1 MTGLKTTVAPVKSK
15 AWLRLLS
22 QSCSS
27 FPDAKNY
34 VVVIDPDSMLVVGG
48 SASAPIG
55 EAARSL
61 VDVAIHGHS
70 DTIRAAISA
79 GRDYAWEEQIHR
91 DGSGSAA
98 GGILWSPDRSEAAL
112 MLAVD
117 PVGPVAEVQF
127 KPVPVSASTV
137 LHAIY
142 DSQFCCLYHDPRLSL
157 VGLDPQAYLGAH
169 AWTTTHPVDV
179 SRTSPYIEQVLN
191 GTAKE
196 VEYVSRVVGPNG
208 GWYNHHV
215 MLRPF
220 TGRDSGYLLTLRALG
235 GRRPQIHTVG
245 LTGRELAVA
254 ADFYSGLDLVAIARR
269 YAVSEKTVRNQMSAV
284 YGKLGVGSATE
295 MVNQYDPPNRVI
307 VDPIGVRPLASDS
320 V

>member
-1 MTGLKTTVAPVKSK
+1 MKLK

-34 VVVIDPDSMLVVGG
+34 VVVIDPESMLVVGG
-48 SASAPIG
+48 SAAAPIG
-55 EAARSL
+55 EAARSF
-61 VDVAIHGHS
+61 VDVVIHDHRDNIG
-70 DTIRAAISA
+70 AAIAA
-79 GRDYAWEEQIHR
+79 GGDYAWDEQLNR

-98 GGILWSPDRSEAAL
+98 GGIVWSPGRSESALVLAA
-112 MLAVD
+112 D
-117 PVGPVAEVQF
+117 PSGPVAQLQF
-127 KPVPVSASTV
+127 NPVPVSASTA

-142 DSQFCCLYHDPRLSL
+142 DSQLCCVYQDPRLSL
-157 VGLDPQAYLGAH
+157 VGLDPQAYIGSH
-169 AWTTTHPVDV
+169 AWATTHPVDV
-179 SRTSPYIEQVLN
+179 SRASPYVEQVMD

-196 VEYVSRVVGPNG
+196 VEYVARVAGPDG
-208 GWYNHHV
+208 GWYSHHM

-220 TGRDSGYLLTLRALG
+220 VGRDPGYLLTLRALG
-235 GRRPQIHTVG
+235 GHRRQIHTVG

-254 ADFYSGLDLVAIARR
+254 ADFYSGLDLAAIARR

-295 MVNQYDPPNRVI
+295 MVNQYDPPNRAI
-307 VDPIGVRPLASDS
+307 NNPIGVRPLTTDS